1 MKMPIAMSQ
10 DNFIRRAHDVLPGGS
25 LGTYFPAEGL
35 EFVVTRGAGAR
46 VFDTVGREY
55 IDYLLGSGPMVL
67 GHAHPAVVGAVT
79 AQIERGSSYYA
90 LNEPA
95 VLLAEKVCESV
106 PCAEQVKFCSSGSE
120 ACFFALRIARAAT
133 GRGKILKFEG
143 AYHGHFDAMLMSV
156 WPNMLSNAA
165 YPSALPDSAG
175 IPQGVRGDVLVAP
188 FNDLERT
195 AEIVRA
201 HKDDLAAIIVEP
213 QSRLIDPKPGFLD
226 GLRHLSREAGAMLIF
241 DEVVTGF
248 RVARGGAQELYG
260 VIPDIACY
268 GKVLGGGYPLAAVA
282 GGRDLM
288 QLCNPRKKDTADYAY
303 MSGTLSGNAVAAVAG
318 LATLTELEKPGAY
331 DRLRAVGER
340 LRVGLRHAAARAGV
354 AAQVLGIGPMANIY
368 FTSVPITDYRSAAT
382 HDAARSKAVGR
393 ELLERGILAH
403 LVTKIYISLAHS
415 DGDID
420 QTVSAVE
427 EILTE
432 DSQEKGRTATRRQRS
447 GRRRG

>member
-1 MKMPIAMSQ
+1 MKMPATMAQ
-10 DNFIRRAHDVLPGGS
+10 EDFVRRAHDVIPGGS

-35 EFVVTRGAGAR
+35 EFVIARGAGAR
-46 VFDTVGREY
+46 VYDTAGREY

-67 GHAHPAVVGAVT
+67 GHAHPAVVEAVT

-106 PCAEQVKFCSSGSE
+106 PCAEQVKFCNSGSE

-133 GRGKILKFEG
+133 GRSKILKFEG
-143 AYHGHFDAMLMSV
+143 AYHGHFDATLMSV
-156 WPNMLSNAA
+156 WPNMLSNVT

-175 IPQGVRGDVLVAP
+175 IPQGARGDVLVAP

-226 GLRHLSREAGAMLIF
+226 GLRQLSREAGAMLVF

-260 VIPDIACY
+260 VIPDLACY

-288 QLCNPRKKDTADYAY
+288 QLCNPRKKDSADYAY
-303 MSGTLSGNAVAAVAG
+303 MSGTLSGNAVAARAG
-318 LATLTELEKPGAY
+318 LATLTELERPGAY

-340 LRVGLRHAAARAGV
+340 LRIGLRRAATQAGV
-354 AAQVLGIGPMANIY
+354 AAQVVGVGPMANIY
-368 FTSVPITDYRSAAT
+368 FTAAPITDYRSAAT

-393 ELLERGILAH
+393 ELLKRGILTH
-403 LVTKIYISLAHS
+403 LVTKIYMSLAHS

-420 QTVSAVE
+420 QTIAAVE
-427 EILTE
+427 EILAK
-432 DSQEKGRTATRRQRS
+432 DGQSRGAARRQRS